1 MLDNFKEALSMNDK
15 SGLLARLGAGEVIIG
30 DGSYIY
36 TLERRG
42 YATAGMWTPESAAE
56 HPGAVEQVGVEFAR
70 AGADITQT
78 FSFWCHEDKLPKGCK
93 FSVDQ
98 INQAACDI
106 ANKVSKARG
115 TIVAA
120 GVTQTGL
127 FQGDGPKPTKAEVQ
141 KELRCAMEIYRKN
154 NIGLIICEYFR
165 NIIEME
171 WAIEVAQEFKLPVA
185 ATMCIGPTGDEAGV
199 SVGECAVRM
208 ARAGA
213 HIVGVNCLF
222 DPFVIIDVMKKMKE
236 ALTLFG
242 LSPYLMAQPNGYR
255 CPDGGSFGWV
265 EVTEFPYAM
274 EPRQITRWEARKWA
288 RAAYELGIRIIGG
301 CCGFEAYH
309 IRAMA
314 EELRDVR
321 GKLPE
326 ASAKSDYDL
335 SIHKELSAKMPRYK
349 QKGELDFW
357 MNLHPATGRPMS
369 SPFCAQD
376 APVSVD
382 KSILQ

>member
-1 MLDNFKEALSMNDK
+1 LMEKMTKDTKK
-15 SGLLARLGAGEVIIG
+15 GLLERLGAGEVIIG
-30 DGSYIY
+30 DGGYIY

-56 HPGAVEQVGVEFAR
+56 HPEAVEQLGIEFAR

-106 ANKVSKARG
+106 AAKVSKAKG
-115 TIVAA
+115 SIMIA

-127 FQGDGPKPTKAEVQ
+127 FQGDGPKPSKEVVQ
-141 KELRCAMEIYRKN
+141 QELRDALAIYKSN
-154 NIGLIICEYFR
+154 SIEVVLVEYFR
-165 NIIEME
+165 NIVEME
-171 WAIEVAQEFKLPVA
+171 WAIEVALEFNLPVA
-185 ATMCIGPTGDEAGV
+185 ATMCIGPAGDESGT

-208 ARAGA
+208 AKAGA
-213 HIVGVNCLF
+213 DIVGVNCLF
-222 DPFVIIDVMKKMKE
+222 DPFATLEVMKTMKQ
-236 ALTLFG
+236 ALDVFG
-242 LSPYLMAQPNGYR
+242 LKPYLMAQPNGYR
-255 CPDGGSFGWV
+255 CPDAGSFGWC
-265 EVTEFPYAM
+265 EVDEFPFAV

-288 RAAYELGIRIIGG
+288 RQAYNLGIRYIGG
-301 CCGFEAYH
+301 CCGFEPYH

-335 SIHKELSAKMPRYK
+335 SLHKELGSKMPRYNK
-349 QKGELDFW
+349 KGDIDYW
-357 MNLHPATGRPMS
+357 MNMQPATGRPLS
-369 SPFCAQD
+369 TPFCSQQ
-376 APVSVD
+376 APVCAS
-382 KSILQ
+382 KTIFQ